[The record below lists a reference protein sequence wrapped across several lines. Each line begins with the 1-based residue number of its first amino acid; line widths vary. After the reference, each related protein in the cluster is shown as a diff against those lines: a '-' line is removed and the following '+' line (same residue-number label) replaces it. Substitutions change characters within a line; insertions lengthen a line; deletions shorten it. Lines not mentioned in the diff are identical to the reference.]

1 MSQEGPLEKAHAAC
15 VIRASLALAG
25 RYRRWAPFRRCRRA
39 WCVGECND
47 GVGSRGDHFIVP
59 NLTGNAAWLRHAS
72 LQDGAGKPAVRWETG
87 GGDTSSRCRAATT
100 LRRQKFGVP
109 REGWPSRKLA
119 CAQLWLA
126 VCKKGPAAGAAQV
139 GRQQHAP
146 SQNDKLHVL
155 FSRIG
160 LQLSRQAYVVLELV
174 CAAAGPQRMVPGCN
188 SDC

>member
-1 MSQEGPLEKAHAAC
+1 MSCGADRRHKASCPKRDPLKKLMQR
-15 VIRASLALAG
+15 VSSG
-25 RYRRWAPFRRCRRA
+25 RVSPWLGAIADGAPFRRCRRA

-100 LRRQKFGVP
+100 PRRQKFGVP
-109 REGWPSRKLA
+109 REDWPSRKLPRQLA

-126 VCKKGPAAGAAQV
+126 RRPCRLSMGANLCQSGCLLSESWLPGRAARSRPAG
-139 GRQQHAP
+139 
-146 SQNDKLHVL
+146 DKVK
-155 FSRIG
+155 
-160 LQLSRQAYVVLELV
+160 
-174 CAAAGPQRMVPGCN
+174 
-188 SDC
+188 

>member
-126 VCKKGPAAGAAQV
+126 RRPCRLSMGANLCRSGCLLSESWLPGRAARSHPAG
-139 GRQQHAP
+139 
-146 SQNDKLHVL
+146 DKV
-155 FSRIG
+155 
-160 LQLSRQAYVVLELV
+160 
-174 CAAAGPQRMVPGCN
+174 M
-188 SDC
+188 